1 VSPATGPID
10 AASPPLHGLETPSR
24 WRWLK
29 LLCLGAITWVVTVVA
44 LGTTQ
49 DPNLIPLTVTTGS
62 FVVPVCGAIYVF
74 DRLYDSAFPRI
85 KIVEAFALGGT
96 LGMLLAV
103 FGEYLL
109 VGHGTLQYFGVGLIE
124 EAAKLVA
131 LWLVARR
138 LGSYSIRDGIVL
150 GVAVGFGFA
159 AFESSGYALVALF
172 GSKGLELHH
181 MIGTVVERG
190 LLAPVGH
197 GLWTGILGGVLF
209 MAARQGR
216 LRLAPIVVV
225 TYLFVAL
232 LHALHDSSSG
242 IAALIVGLLTD
253 NASHWKALL
262 AGQIPVQMNNHLT
275 LFAVSSV
282 ACIGL
287 VSLVGI
293 YAMVRLWR
301 LATTAGAALDPT
313 PPRHAPSQRR
323 RLEAR
328 RTRVLGDRSDDG
340 RAESEAR

>member
-1 VSPATGPID
+1 MSPATW
-10 AASPPLHGLETPSR
+10 LETPTR

-29 LLCLGAITWVVTVVA
+29 LLGLGAITWVVSVAA
-44 LGTTQ
+44 LGITQ
-49 DPNLIPLTVTTGS
+49 DTFLIPLTVTTGS
-62 FVVPVCGAIYVF
+62 FVVPVCAAIFVF

-85 KIVEAFALGGT
+85 KIVEAFAVGGT

-103 FGEYLL
+103 FGEHLL
-109 VGHGTLQYFGVGLIE
+109 LSNGTLRYFGVGLIE

-131 LWLVARR
+131 LWLVAKR

-172 GSKGLELHH
+172 GPHGLDLHN

-209 MAARQGR
+209 MSARRGR
-216 LRLAPIVVV
+216 LRLAPAVVA

-232 LHALHDSSSG
+232 LHALFDSSSG
-242 IAALIVGLLTD
+242 VGALIVGLLTD
-253 NASHWKALL
+253 NTSHWHALVT
-262 AGQIPVQMNNHLT
+262 GEIPVEMKNDVT
-275 LFAVSSV
+275 LFAISAMV
-282 ACIGL
+282 CTGL

-293 YAMVRLWR
+293 YAMVHIWR
-301 LATTAGAALDPT
+301 LATRSGPT
-313 PPRHAPSQRR
+313 SGVVPSKAPSRPTTTGALASNIRR
-323 RLEAR
+323 R
-328 RTRVLGDRSDDG
+328 
-340 RAESEAR
+340 ESP